1 MPKKKQKWSK
11 PVLKRLRAGG
21 AELGGT
27 SAGDIGAGH
36 S

>member
-1 MPKKKQKWSK
+1 MTKKKQKWSK

-21 AELGGT
+21 AELGG
-27 SAGDIGAGH
+27 SAAVDVSPGH